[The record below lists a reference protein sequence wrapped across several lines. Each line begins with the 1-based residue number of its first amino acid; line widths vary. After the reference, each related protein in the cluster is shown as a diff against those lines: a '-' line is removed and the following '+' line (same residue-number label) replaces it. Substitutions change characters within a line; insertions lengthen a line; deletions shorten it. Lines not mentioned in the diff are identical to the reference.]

1 MTQLRIAGALAL
13 AGSLALSSAALA
25 QKKYD
30 TGATDTEIKVGQTI
44 PLSGPAS
51 AYGGIGKVQ
60 AAYIKMINE
69 QGGVNGRKINL
80 IQYDDAY
87 NPPKTVEQIR
97 KLVESDE
104 VLTTFQ
110 IIGTPP
116 NAAVQK
122 YLNDKKVPQLLAATG
137 ATRFTDP
144 KNFPWTIAYNP
155 NYQSEAHIYA
165 KFILANHPNA
175 KIAILYQNDD
185 FGRDFMKAFKD
196 GLAEGGGK
204 AMVVAEMPYELT
216 DPSLDAQIIKL
227 AQSGADTFLNIS
239 LGKATAQ
246 AIKKIAEV
254 GWKPLHLLVSVSAS
268 LPVLQ
273 AAGPD
278 VAKDIVTAVY
288 LKDMNSPQWQND
300 PAVKEFREFRVKYMP
315 NVAADNS
322 YAFAAWSQAVVLR
335 KILERCG
342 DELTH
347 ENLLKQALGIK
358 GLAARAFLPGVTYT
372 MTSTDYSP
380 VRTLYTQKFN
390 GSDWELLDFRATD

>member
-1 MTQLRIAGALAL
+1 MRISRLLLIAAAVGCSASFAL
-13 AGSLALSSAALA
+13 AGP
-25 QKKYD
+25 KKYD
-30 TGATDTEIKVGQTI
+30 IGASDTEIRIGQTM
-44 PLSGPAS
+44 PHSGPAS
-51 AYGGIGKVQ
+51 VNGVIGRAYE
-60 AAYIKMINE
+60 AYFRMVNE
-69 QGGVNGRKINL
+69 QGGINGRKVTFFTE
-80 IQYDDAY
+80 DDAFS
-87 NPPKTVEQIR
+87 PPKTVEATR
-97 KLVESDE
+97 RLVEQE
-104 VLTTFQ
+104 GVLGLAGSL
-110 IIGTPP
+110 GTGPQL
-116 NAAVQK
+116 AVQK
-122 YLNDKKVPQLLAATG
+122 YLNGKSIPQIMMNTG
-137 ATRFTDP
+137 ASRWNNP
-144 KNFPWTIAYNP
+144 QEFPWTTPGLPLYTT
-155 NYQSEAHIYA
+155 EARVDA
-165 KFILANHPNA
+165 KYVLRVRPNA
-175 KIAILYQNDD
+175 KVAILYQNDD

-358 GLAARAFLPGVTYT
+358 GLAAPAFLPGVTYT

>member
-1 MTQLRIAGALAL
+1 MRISRLLLIAAAVGCSASFAL
-13 AGSLALSSAALA
+13 AGP
-25 QKKYD
+25 KKYD
-30 TGATDTEIKVGQTI
+30 IGASDTEIRIGQTM
-44 PLSGPAS
+44 PHSGPAS
-51 AYGGIGKVQ
+51 VNGVIGRAYE
-60 AAYIKMINE
+60 AYFRMVNE
-69 QGGVNGRKINL
+69 QGGINGRKVTFFTE
-80 IQYDDAY
+80 DDAFS
-87 NPPKTVEQIR
+87 PPKTVEATR
-97 KLVESDE
+97 RLVEQE
-104 VLTTFQ
+104 GVLGLAGSL
-110 IIGTPP
+110 GTGPQL
-116 NAAVQK
+116 AVQK
-122 YLNDKKVPQLLAATG
+122 YLNGKSIPQIMMNTG
-137 ATRFTDP
+137 ASRWNNP
-144 KNFPWTIAYNP
+144 QEFPWTTPGLPLYTT
-155 NYQSEAHIYA
+155 EARVDA
-165 KFILANHPNA
+165 KYVLRVRPNA
-175 KIAILYQNDD
+175 KVAILYQNDD

>member
-1 MTQLRIAGALAL
+1 MALALVDLQRRGRLCGRAFARPAIGTPPDLKIASLEVAGPLNGFIPPPRAPFASELASRLKGKLFELESGSLGKVEATRRLVEQEGVLGL
-13 AGSLALSSAALA
+13 AGSLG
-25 QKKYD
+25 
-30 TGATDTEIKVGQTI
+30 TGPQ
-44 PLSGPAS
+44 L
-51 AYGGIGKVQ
+51 
-60 AAYIKMINE
+60 
-69 QGGVNGRKINL
+69 
-80 IQYDDAY
+80 
-87 NPPKTVEQIR
+87 
-97 KLVESDE
+97 
-104 VLTTFQ
+104 
-110 IIGTPP
+110 
-116 NAAVQK
+116 AVQK
-122 YLNDKKVPQLLAATG
+122 YLNGKSIPQIMMNTG
-137 ATRFTDP
+137 ASRWNNP
-144 KNFPWTIAYNP
+144 QEFPWTTPGLPLYTT
-155 NYQSEAHIYA
+155 EARVDA
-165 KFILANHPNA
+165 KYVLRVRPNA
-175 KIAILYQNDD
+175 KVAILYQNDD